1 MLPKF
6 FNLNAVSIKPSSD
19 IVAAFVDQFIICTRR
34 VENSNGMRI
43 IYHALCSAADFKEI
57 IENLM

>member
-6 FNLNAVSIKPSSD
+6 FILNAVIIKPSSD
-19 IVAAFVDQFIICTRR
+19 IIAAFVNQFIICTRR
-34 VENSNGMRI
+34 VENNNGTRI
-43 IYHALCSAADFKEI
+43 THHALCSAADFKEI